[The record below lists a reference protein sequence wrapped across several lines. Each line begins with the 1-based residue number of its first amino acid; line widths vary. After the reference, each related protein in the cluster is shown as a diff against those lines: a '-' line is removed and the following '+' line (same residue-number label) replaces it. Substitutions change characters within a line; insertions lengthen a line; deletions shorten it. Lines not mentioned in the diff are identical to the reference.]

1 MLAEF
6 SPCRGLCQ
14 GVAHVLVDLGE
25 ELLLFIS
32 ARQRIAA
39 VVGTHVQGGI
49 HWVGEVGGLRSEE
62 NYSVT
67 QAKEMK
73 RFGIL

>member
-6 SPCRGLCQ
+6 SPCRGLRQ

-25 ELLLFIS
+25 ELLLLIS
-32 ARQRIAA
+32 AGQRVAA

-49 HWVGEVGGLRSEE
+49 DWVCEVGGLRSEE
-62 NYSVT
+62 NYLVT
-67 QAKEMK
+67 QAQI
-73 RFGIL
+73 G